1 MIVFQKHLSKNVK
14 VLPIPNAQCMG
25 YKPYIWPKFMV
36 NVGKYTIHGF
46 YGNGT
51 SYPKDIFHSGYP
63 NTPSSRSNNVSE
75 NQGTINEEK
84 HAKKTVVAAGI
95 WYCRQ
100 ICTHSIYICVYIHPQ
115 FIKKHC
121 IYLDFNQ
128 LKNNSQ
134 RNLAISWDLQLLNSR
149 HRVSDLPSWMIPKFD
164 PSYMEADQIIHT
176 CSMEGLCDLFVFNVS

>member
-25 YKPYIWPKFMV
+25 YLLKIWPKFMV
-36 NVGKYTIHGF
+36 NVGKYSIHGF

-95 WYCRQ
+95 KYCRQ
-100 ICTHSIYICVYIHPQ
+100 ICTHNILYIYTHNS
-115 FIKKHC
+115 FKKHC

-128 LKNNSQ
+128 LKNISQ

-164 PSYMEADQIIHT
+164 PSYMEADHP
-176 CSMEGLCDLFVFNVS
+176 CMFHGRLVWFVCI